1 MIKTDAAFSCL
12 SFMSNVFVLGG
23 IFFAL
28 LMPAKAQVTDSVYL
42 DVEEGRLYGT
52 LMKPGGVARVPLAI
66 LVPGSGPTDRDGNN
80 PMMKNNT
87 LRILADSLLS
97 HGIAS
102 LRFDKRGIGESAKAA
117 GSEEE
122 LRFETYVHDLVA
134 WIRWSRDSAGFDSI
148 FLLGHSE
155 GALIALLAAGQ
166 AKVSGYVSMAGP
178 GRPAGQLIREQI
190 DRQAPLL
197 AEPVGSII
205 DSLESGWLV
214 KSVHPMLFSL
224 FRPSVQ
230 PYLISWF
237 RYDPVVEIRKLS
249 IPVLVVQGT
258 TDIQVDVEDARLLAE
273 AKGIHPVLIDN
284 MNHIFRQAPA
294 DRNQNIQTYY
304 ESDTPVMSALVIE
317 LVRFIYR
324 QKKS

>member
-1 MIKTDAAFSCL
+1 
-12 SFMSNVFVLGG
+12 
-23 IFFAL
+23 
-28 LMPAKAQVTDSVYL
+28 
-42 DVEEGRLYGT
+42 
-52 LMKPGGVARVPLAI
+52 
-66 LVPGSGPTDRDGNN
+66 
-80 PMMKNNT
+80 
-87 LRILADSLLS
+87 
-97 HGIAS
+97 
-102 LRFDKRGIGESAKAA
+102 
-117 GSEEE
+117 
-122 LRFETYVHDLVA
+122 
-134 WIRWSRDSAGFDSI
+134 
-148 FLLGHSE
+148 
-155 GALIALLAAGQ
+155 LLAAGQ

-214 KSVHPMLFSL
+214 NSVHPMLFSL

-237 RYDPVVEIRKLS
+237 RYDPVLEMRKLS
-249 IPVLVVQGT
+249 IPVLVIQGT
-258 TDIQVDVEDARLLAE
+258 TDIQVDVEDAILLAE
-273 AKGIHPVLIDN
+273 AKGINPVLIDN

-317 LVRFIYR
+317 LVRFIFR
-324 QKKS
+324 